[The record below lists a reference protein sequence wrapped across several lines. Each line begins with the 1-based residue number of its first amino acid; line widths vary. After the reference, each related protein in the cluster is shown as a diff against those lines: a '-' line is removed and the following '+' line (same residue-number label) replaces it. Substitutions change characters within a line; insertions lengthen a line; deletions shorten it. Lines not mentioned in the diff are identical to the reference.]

1 MEGPRPGR
9 GLTELMI
16 ELHKLGGQNGAF
28 QLNPDLIQT
37 IEATPDCVI
46 ALTTGTRV
54 LVEESPE
61 EVADAIR
68 AYRVEILEDALRRRR

>member
-1 MEGPRPGR
+1 
-9 GLTELMI
+9 MI

-46 ALTTGTRV
+46 ALTTGNRV

-68 AYRVEILEDALRRRR
+68 AYRVGILEDALRRRR